1 MIYRLHTHSG
11 SSTDP
16 LSVSLTASLQT
27 VLLPPF
33 KYSWTVNVKTN
44 LHKKVEITFNKRRTL
59 NSSCITIHLIGVKV
73 VRIHDSHFAF
83 YSSHT
88 LKSTLP
94 FKPSFKTHSTED
106 SVLNLH
112 LFHIPPFWVISS
124 TGLNIHSGLSN
135 AFVTDAMFTSS
146 PV

>member
-1 MIYRLHTHSG
+1 MIYRLHTHTG

-16 LSVSLTASLQT
+16 LSVSVSPTASLQT

-33 KYSWTVNVKTN
+33 KYIWTVNVKTN
-44 LHKKVEITFNKRRTL
+44 LHEKVEITFNKRTTL

-73 VRIHDSHFAF
+73 VRIHDSQFAF

-106 SVLNLH
+106 SE
-112 LFHIPPFWVISS
+112 F
-124 TGLNIHSGLSN
+124 
-135 AFVTDAMFTSS
+135 
-146 PV
+146 

>member
-1 MIYRLHTHSG
+1 MIYRLHTHTG

-27 VLLPPF
+27 VLFPPF
-33 KYSWTVNVKTN
+33 KYVKTN
-44 LHKKVEITFNKRRTL
+44 LHEKVEITFNKRTTL

-112 LFHIPPFWVISS
+112 LFHIPPF
-124 TGLNIHSGLSN
+124 
-135 AFVTDAMFTSS
+135 
-146 PV
+146 